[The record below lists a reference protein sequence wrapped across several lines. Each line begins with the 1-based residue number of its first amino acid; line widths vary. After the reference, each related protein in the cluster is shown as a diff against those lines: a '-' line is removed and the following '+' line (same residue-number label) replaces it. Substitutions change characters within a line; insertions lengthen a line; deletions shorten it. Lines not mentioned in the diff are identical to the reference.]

1 MVPPRNAVG
10 TNTAAST
17 STIATT
23 GPDTSR
29 IARNDASRA
38 ERPFVFMF
46 ASTASITTIASSTTM
61 PIASTM
67 PNSVSRLIEKPSIVM
82 PTNVP
87 TIETTTASVG
97 ISVARRFCRNR
108 YTTSTTSTTA
118 SSSVFTTSSIEAV
131 TNFVVSSET
140 S

>member
-1 MVPPRNAVG
+1 
-10 TNTAAST
+10 
-17 STIATT
+17 
-23 GPDTSR
+23 
-29 IARNDASRA
+29 
-38 ERPFVFMF
+38 MF

-97 ISVARRFCRNR
+97 ISVARRFCRK
-108 YTTSTTSTTA
+108 T
-118 SSSVFTTSSIEAV
+118 
-131 TNFVVSSET
+131 
-140 S
+140 